1 MKKVRIAGVPEH
13 FNFPWQMCIEN
24 GEFDDAGIALEWTDI
39 PEGTGKMCQMLRD
52 NETDLAVILTEG
64 IVKDITFGNPSQII
78 QEFVSSPLLWGIHV
92 AHNSDFNAI
101 EDLKHKRVAIS
112 RYGSGSH
119 LMAIVHAK
127 QMNWDTTALEFVV
140 VNTLEGAI
148 EALTN
153 KEADYFMW
161 ERFMTQPI
169 VDKGIFRRLD
179 VCPTPWPS
187 FVIVGRKGFVS
198 NNEAAL
204 ELILDTINTTTE
216 EFKHIPSIDRT
227 LAVKYEQKT
236 EDIQQWLQLTQW
248 SQSQIKAKSLQKI
261 QQELKDLGLIENT
274 LEHQLIIGS

>member
-127 QMNWDTTALEFVV
+127 QMNWDITALEFVV